1 MGSLADKAP
10 YQDIAD
16 GIVDILIT
24 GESMTSPSMSPTRE
38 FVIFAAPERGNG
50 ENGVVTPSSFA
61 FQAANS
67 SHKCN

>member
-24 GESMTSPSMSPTRE
+24 GESMTSPSMSPTSL
-38 FVIFAAPERGNG
+38 IY
-50 ENGVVTPSSFA
+50 S
-61 FQAANS
+61 
-67 SHKCN
+67 